1 MALARSASKSASGE
15 NHRSKS
21 SQLGTLLVEKSLITE
36 QQLAWALEKQ
46 RNTNMRLGDILVK
59 EKLISRRELTSAL
72 CKQRW
77 LRSAVASLVMV
88 AMPVCPVL
96 AQEKSDTLDFSS
108 QTKILLGNSDNDVR
122 LKLSPTYVNPAFEYA
137 DKQDDFKLGIQHS
150 FSKSGAVEFTLNTTS
165 YSGAQIF
172 SPQISLL
179 SSSSRPASSN
189 KAGFFGK
196 GVKRFDRYKDTI
208 PAVYRL
214 TLKGFSLYENDSKTV
229 ETWGMNK
236 VKNHP
241 CKDYELMFS
250 ITKQF

>member
-1 MALARSASKSASGE
+1 MARAASKSPSGE
-15 NHRSKS
+15 THRNRS
-21 SQLGTLLVEKSLITE
+21 SQLGTLLVEKSLITQ

-46 RNTNMRLGDILVK
+46 RNSNMRLGDILVK

-77 LRSAVASLVMV
+77 LRSAVASLVMA

-96 AQEKSDTLDFSS
+96 AQEKSDTLDFAS
-108 QTKILLGNSDNDVR
+108 QTKILLGKSDNDVR
-122 LKLSPTYVNPAFEYA
+122 LKLSPTYANPAFEMA
-137 DKQDDFKLGIQHS
+137 DKRDDFKVGIQHS
-150 FSKSGAVEFTLNTTS
+150 FSKSGAVEFSFNTTN

-172 SPQISLL
+172 SPQISLF
-179 SSSSRPASSN
+179 SSGSRPASKN
-189 KAGFFGK
+189 RAGYLGK
-196 GVKRFDRYKDTI
+196 GVKRFDRYKNTI

-214 TLKGFSLYENDSKTV
+214 TLKGYALYENDSKTV